1 MPTRRLKQPKPTRI
15 RFKKGDR
22 VRVISGRDR
31 GHEGEIID
39 VLRDQGR
46 VVVRDVNVVTK
57 AERPTQEN
65 PQGGFAKLEGSI
77 HASNVQLLDPENGEL
92 SRIGAAYEQGKKV
105 RISIKSGAKLDQQE
119 EE

>member
-1 MPTRRLKQPKPTRI
+1 MPTRRLKQPERTRI

-31 GHEGEIID
+31 GQEGEIID
-39 VLRDQGR
+39 ILRDSGR
-46 VVVRDVNVVTK
+46 VFVRDVNVVTK

-65 PQGGFAKLEGSI
+65 PQGGFAKMEGSI
-77 HASNVQLLDPENGEL
+77 HASNVQLLDPETGEL
-92 SRIGAAYEQGKKV
+92 SRIGTAYEDGKKV